1 MSNIYEI
8 ICPED
13 LQNSIQS
20 LVTKKTS
27 KGYSVHIKVV
37 EDFGNPPDHEAIRNF
52 ILQRNPRYYLLV
64 GDYDRMPSYPLSGH
78 SSDAYYGMTD
88 IDKIPQIPFGRLS
101 SNDPTIIEEICN
113 RLANYE
119 SGGNGNWTKNVILTG
134 WLPRNSQQFA
144 TQSDAG
150 WECVEAIGNHFNI
163 IKRFEN
169 NESASGEHIP
179 LARTEWEVENTSKAD
194 LIDAINSGALIIRY
208 LGHGTTGS
216 WENIGKKDTNIDE
229 KFNKDDIDTLR
240 VGNKHPFVISAACL
254 TGSITPEI
262 AFGEKWL
269 VDGKAIGVFAA
280 DVNTRTYWNDRIT
293 QEIFKHVVRKRNI
306 TIGEMLVRAMQ
317 SHFERHGDRGSEYMK
332 AYTAYR
338 YFGDPDTVLLDLRED
353 KISFNPT
360 SAVVKGIFGRW
371 MIVAGSMRLL
381 YFGTNRNEAAA
392 ALNVIKH
399 YNLNQ
404 QCFVGRPRAS
414 MEYYLVNGVSPQGPI
429 AGEDSIPINPG
440 NIEVQRINNSWKI
453 VDGRMWLL
461 DFGDSEAEART
472 SYEIIRKY
480 GFRYIC
486 FIGRPYPSMT
496 YFRK

>member
-8 ICPED
+8 ICPGD

-27 KGYSVHIKVV
+27 KGYSVHIKSV
-37 EDFGNPPDHEAIRNF
+37 EDFGDPLDHEACRNF

-64 GDYDRMPSYPLSGH
+64 GDYDRMPSYPLSDH
-78 SSDAYYGMTD
+78 SSDAYYGMTE
-88 IDKIPQIPFGRLS
+88 IDKVPQIPFGRLS
-101 SNDPTIIEEICN
+101 SNDPAIIGEICN

-134 WLPRNSQQFA
+134 WLPRSSQQFA

-179 LARTEWEVENTSKAD
+179 LARAEWEVDNTSKAD
-194 LIDAINSGALIIRY
+194 LIKAINSGALIIRY
-208 LGHGTTGS
+208 LGHGTSGS
-216 WENIGKKDTNIDE
+216 WENIGKKDVDIDE
-229 KFNKDDIDTLR
+229 KFNIGDIDTLT
-240 VGNKHPFVISAACL
+240 VGNKHPFVISASCS
-254 TGSITPEI
+254 TGSITPDI

-280 DVNTRTYWNDRIT
+280 DVTIRTYWDDRIT
-293 QEIFKHVVRKRNI
+293 QEIFEHVVRKRNI

-317 SHFERHGDRGSEYMK
+317 SHFEKHGDRGSEYMK

-360 SAVVKGIFGRW
+360 TTVVRGIFGRW
-371 MIVAGSMRLL
+371 VIVDGGMRLL
-381 YFGTNRNEAAA
+381 YFRGNRSEANA
-392 ALNVIKH
+392 ALDVIKH
-399 YNLNQ
+399 YKLNQ

-414 MEYYLVNGVSPQGPI
+414 MEYYLVNGDSPQGPI
-429 AGEDSIPINPG
+429 AGEDSIPINLG
-440 NIEVQRINNSWKI
+440 NIEVQRIHNSWKI

-486 FIGRPYPSMT
+486 FIGRPNPSMV